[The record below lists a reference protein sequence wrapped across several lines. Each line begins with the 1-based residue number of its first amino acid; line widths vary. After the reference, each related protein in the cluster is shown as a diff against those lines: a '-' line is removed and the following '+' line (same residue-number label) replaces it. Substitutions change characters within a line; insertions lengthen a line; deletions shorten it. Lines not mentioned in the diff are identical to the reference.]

1 MTEIIA
7 IPLGWIMHY
16 CYNFVNN
23 YGMALVLFTLVTKIA
38 MLPFAVSQQK
48 NTVKMVILKPR
59 MDEIQEKYK
68 NDQVKMQEELQAL
81 YTKENYDM
89 LSSCLPMLIQF
100 PIMFGLINVIY
111 NPLKHILQIP
121 AETRTA
127 AIEIMKTVLAEGQM
141 NKYSQEISVIT
152 AFQQAPAAFASLGQ
166 EFSNLVGN
174 FDFTFLGIDLGQI
187 PKLSFASKE
196 AVMLLMI
203 PVLSALATAVSSYLA
218 ARNNPNAGG
227 GAAAGTNAAM
237 VVTMPLMSL
246 WISFSVPAGVAIYW
260 MMSNVFSV
268 VQQIILNKIYNPRE
282 VAEKIKK
289 EIEEEKEK
297 ERKEKA
303 EAKKRVKEKGGEISE
318 EEYEKSLS
326 QKEINRR
333 KLAAARKRDAEKYG
347 EEYVEVTDKDVD

>member
-1 MTEIIA
+1 MIEIIA
-7 IPLGWIMHY
+7 IPLGWIMHF

-23 YGMALVLFTLVTKIA
+23 YGIALVLFTLITKLA

-48 NTVKMVILKPR
+48 NMVKMVILKPR

-68 NDQVKMQEELQAL
+68 HDQAKMQEELQAL
-81 YTKENYDM
+81 YTKENYNV
-89 LSSCLPMLIQF
+89 LSSCLPMLVQF

-152 AFQQAPAAFASLGQ
+152 AFQQAPAAFTLLGQ
-166 EFSNLVGN
+166 EFANLVGN
-174 FDFTFLGIDLGQI
+174 FDFTFLGVDLGQI
-187 PKLSFASKE
+187 PKVSFASKE
-196 AVMLLMI
+196 AIMLLMI

-218 ARNNPNAGG
+218 ARNNPSAGA
-227 GAAAGTNAAM
+227 GAAAGTNA
-237 VVTMPLMSL
+237 TMIIVMPIMSFM
-246 WISFSVPAGVAIYW
+246 ISLNVPAGVAIYW
-260 MMSNVFSV
+260 LMSNVFSV
-268 VQQIILNKIYNPRE
+268 IQQLILNKIYDPRA
-282 VAEKIKK
+282 VAEKIKL
-289 EIEEEKEK
+289 EMEEEKEK

-303 EAKKRVKEKGGEISE
+303 EAKKRVKEKGENITE
-318 EEYEKSLS
+318 EELEKSLS